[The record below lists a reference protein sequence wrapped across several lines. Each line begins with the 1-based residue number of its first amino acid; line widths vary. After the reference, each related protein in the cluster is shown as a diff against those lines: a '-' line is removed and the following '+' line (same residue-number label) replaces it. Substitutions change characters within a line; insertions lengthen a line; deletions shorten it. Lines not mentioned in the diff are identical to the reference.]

1 MTLNKI
7 NKLILFICL
16 TVINVSCGSSKQP
29 EVDISTAVAQTV
41 QAQNSL
47 TKVSALPTLT
57 PVPNISNTSTPEVS
71 AANTPSVA
79 SNPGCTLSA
88 KLVGENPPD
97 NTLLTPGAYFWK
109 TWTLQNT
116 GSCYWDKS
124 YSLIF
129 WDGDIMGGLTSYPLS
144 EVVAPDGT
152 FDISIYLQAP
162 LKEGTTTGYWRL
174 QAPWG
179 EYLGVGPQNSS
190 FYVQISVSTN
200 PKKEFGVTNV
210 TYNLVRDPEVGC
222 PLNVRY
228 IVYAT
233 VSSNGPVKFDYFWN
247 QSDENESATKHYE
260 LETAGTATFKRDWLI
275 SLNDN
280 PNPRWIE
287 FIITVPE
294 YREFGKV
301 IIDHDCL
308 RK

>member
-1 MTLNKI
+1 MTSNKFKKI
-7 NKLILFICL
+7 SLLLCIA
-16 TVINVSCGSSKQP
+16 VITASCGSPTKPQT
-29 EVDISTAVAQTV
+29 EISTAVAQTV

-57 PVPNISNTSTPEVS
+57 PVSTLPNTSTPEAGS
-71 AANTPSVA
+71 ANTPVAA

-88 KLVGENPPD
+88 KLIGENPPD

-116 GSCYWDKS
+116 GSCYWDES
-124 YSLIF
+124 YNLIF
-129 WDGDIMGGLTSYPLS
+129 WDGDIMGGLISYPLS
-144 EVVAPDGT
+144 EIVAPDGT

-162 LKEGTTTGYWRL
+162 LIEGTTTGYWRL
-174 QAPWG
+174 QTPWG
-179 EYLGVGPQNSS
+179 DNIGVGPQNSS
-190 FYVQISVSTN
+190 FYVQISVSTK
-200 PKKEFGVTNV
+200 PKNEYDVTNV
-210 TYNLVRDPEVGC
+210 TYTLVREPETGC

-233 VSSNGPVKFDYFWN
+233 VTSNGPIEFDYFWD
-247 QSDENESATKHYE
+247 QSDGNESGNRHYVME
-260 LETAGTATFKRDWLI
+260 DAGTALFRRDWLI
-275 SLNDN
+275 SLNDS

-308 RK
+308 HN